1 MSTPIKKAATLRE
14 QVVDVLISELR
25 SGQFGPGERLTEQGL
40 AERMD
45 VSRTP
50 IREAL
55 NQLTE
60 QGMLQAR
67 PRGGYVVPSPTVS
80 HIRQIIAVRMLLEPP
95 AVRMAAMEYGAE
107 QVERITK
114 SIESETLAAPDPHPG
129 DFAHANEDFRRA
141 VFDGISNQV
150 LWDLIAQFANH
161 LNFIRAATLSNMKLR
176 RQILE
181 RQRKIRDAVAA
192 HEEDLAEGLW
202 RSYLRLTEESL
213 ISAMQEH
220 AQKSATQEQLRSSF
234 EVELPNK
241 PSNKAPGRKRAKVR
255 TKAIVARTN

>member
-1 MSTPIKKAATLRE
+1 MVKNTPINMSTPIKKAATLRE
-14 QVVDVLISELR
+14 QVVELLITELR
-25 SGQFGPGERLTEQGL
+25 SGHFAPGERLTEQGL
-40 AERMD
+40 AEQMN

-60 QGMLQAR
+60 QGLLQAR
-67 PRGGYVVPSPTVS
+67 PRGGYVVPSPTVG

-95 AVRMAAMEYGAE
+95 AVRMAAMEYGDD
-107 QVERITK
+107 QIDRITR
-114 SIESETLAAPDPHPG
+114 SIESEALAAPNPHPS

-150 LWDLIAQFANH
+150 LWALIGQFANH
-161 LNFIRAATLSNMKLR
+161 LNFIRAATLRNMKLR

-181 RQRKIRDAVAA
+181 RQRKIRDALAS

-202 RSYLRLTEESL
+202 RSYLKLTEESL

-220 AQKSATQEQLRSSF
+220 SPTDIGEDTDERPSNTPKRKSAKRKAKSSA
-234 EVELPNK
+234 V
-241 PSNKAPGRKRAKVR
+241 
-255 TKAIVARTN
+255 